1 MSKKQSTETDSC
13 PCGSGASYEACC
25 QVYIAGTAAA
35 PTAEALMRSR
45 YSAFALQESSYLLE
59 SWHPQTRPSRVR
71 LDPEQRWIGLSIKAT
86 EAGGESDSTG
96 VVEFVAR
103 FKVAGKGHRLHE
115 RSRFEQIDGQWY
127 YLDGDHL

>member
-1 MSKKQSTETDSC
+1 MSRPKKQETEC
-13 PCGSGASYEACC
+13 PCASGEELPNCC
-25 QVYIAGTAAA
+25 GRYLSGEAAA

-45 YSAFALQESSYLLE
+45 YSAFALGESDYLL
-59 SWHPQTRPSRVR
+59 STWHPQTRPSRVR
-71 LDPEQRWIGLSIKAT
+71 LDPEQKWIGLSIKGR
-86 EAGGESDSTG
+86 EAGLVGDECG

-115 RSRFEQIDGQWY
+115 RSRFENIDGRWY